1 MDDWTGRPVSER
13 YRWGA
18 GRAIDGNKHSKW
30 EASESN
36 SISLTG
42 SRGAD
47 AWWKMTFPEIHYIDS
62 IVIWNRLDALAS
74 RISDV
79 SVKVG
84 DALIGKVTY
93 KHGQEAYCFEK
104 LGVLGKEIT
113 LQASADLNHPLQLVE
128 VEVFGDEVNMKAT
141 SIEIKPNAATREL
154 ACTFRQ
160 ITRTMK
166 ITWSGWG
173 NTEEEA
179 ELFTPEKTEYDA
191 ERKRQV
197 GKLSVD
203 GAAITEDKTYTCTLQ
218 SEQYL
223 PSESLSMPVHL
234 WTYRMQCFNKKVY
247 EGWST
252 ILSCTISG
260 LSETASVEWE
270 FESKVRLRKMDGSLE
285 HA

>member
-1 MDDWTGRPVSER
+1 MSER
-13 YRWGA
+13 HRWGA

-36 SISLTG
+36 SISFTE
-42 SRGAD
+42 SKGAA
-47 AWWKMTFPEIHYIDS
+47 AWWKLTFPEIYYIDS
-62 IVIWNRLDALAS
+62 IVIWNRLDAFAS

-93 KHGQEAYCFEK
+93 KHGQPAYCFEK
-104 LGVLGKEIT
+104 LGALRKEIT
-113 LQASADLNHPLQLVE
+113 LQASADLNHPVQLVE
-128 VEVFGDEVNMKAT
+128 VEVFGGEVNMKAA
-141 SIEIKPNAATREL
+141 SIEIKPNVATREL

-166 ITWSGWG
+166 ITWFGWG
-173 NTEEEA
+173 NTEEEV
-179 ELFTPEKTEYDA
+179 ELFTPEKTEYEED
-191 ERKRQV
+191 RKRQV
-197 GKLSVD
+197 GKLLVD

-234 WTYRMQCFNKKVY
+234 LTYRMQCFNKKVY
-247 EGWST
+247 RGWST
-252 ILSCTISG
+252 ILSCKISG

-270 FESKVRLRKMDGSLE
+270 LESKVKWMVHWNTPSSL
-285 HA
+285 ATI